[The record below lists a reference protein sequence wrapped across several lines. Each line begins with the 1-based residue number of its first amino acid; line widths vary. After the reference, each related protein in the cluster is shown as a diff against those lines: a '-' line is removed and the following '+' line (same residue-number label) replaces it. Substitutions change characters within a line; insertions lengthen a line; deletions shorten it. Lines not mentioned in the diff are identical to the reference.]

1 MTDASARRVVIL
13 WRNLPHYRIQFYEQ
27 LRGVLHDSGVRLQL
41 LVGRPSGG
49 DLARR
54 DQANLGWEKRLDTR
68 RIHLG
73 ESELLWQPAGG
84 LVCASDLVIAEQGSK
99 NLTNYWLHAL
109 RRAGAIRLAY
119 WGHGVNLQ
127 ARPEDIGRRIS
138 EALKR
143 RLTREVDWWFAYTKH
158 TADLVAGS
166 GFPRERITDVQNSID
181 TRRLRSDLAAV
192 TEQDCAALRHKMGLR
207 GEHVGLFMGGL
218 YADKNLPFLIAA
230 ADEVRARVP
239 GFHLCVAG
247 DGEGAALVQA
257 AARSRPWMHWVGAVF
272 GREKAIQLRVS
283 SVLMVPEGAGLVIL
297 DSFVAGVPL
306 VVIQGAFHGPEMAY
320 LETGLNALETERGSS
335 PSVYA
340 EAVAALLLDPAR
352 LARLRDR
359 CTTSSNAY
367 TIENM
372 VDRFSTGVLQAL
384 DVDGPARRGERRGR

>member
-1 MTDASARRVVIL
+1 MRRVVIL

-27 LRGVLHDSGVRLQL
+27 LRGVLRDSGVTLEL
-41 LVGRPSGG
+41 LVGQPSEA

-54 DQANLGWEKRLDTR
+54 DQASLGWEKRLDTR

-84 LVCASDLVIAEQGSK
+84 LVRASDLVIAEQGSK

-127 ARPEDIGRRIS
+127 ARPEDIGRRFS
-138 EALKR
+138 EALKW
-143 RLTREVDWWFAYTKH
+143 RLTREVDWWFAYTKR
-158 TADLVAGS
+158 TADLVAAS

-181 TRRLRSDLAAV
+181 TRRLRLDLEV
-192 TEQDCAALRHKMGLR
+192 VSEQDCAALRQRLGLP
-207 GEHVGLFMGGL
+207 GKHVGLFMGGL
-218 YADKNLPFLIAA
+218 YPDKNLPFLIAA
-230 ADEVRARVP
+230 ADEIRARVP

-247 DGEGAALVQA
+247 DGVDAAIVQA
-257 AARSRPWMHWVGAVF
+257 AAGTRPWMHWVGAVF

-283 SVLMVPEGAGLVIL
+283 SVLMVPQVAGLVIL
-297 DSFVAGVPL
+297 DGFVAAVP
-306 VVIQGAFHGPEMAY
+306 VVTIKGALHPPEVAY
-320 LETGLNALETERGSS
+320 LETGLNALVTERGSS

-352 LARLRDR
+352 LARLRAG
-359 CTTSSNAY
+359 CIASSNAY

-372 VDRFSTGVLQAL
+372 VNRFSTGILQAL
-384 DVDGPARRGERRGR
+384 NVDGPAGHGERRGQ